1 MLQLLSSHTF
11 YQSRL
16 ICHATLIATTKPSQ
30 FIHVI
35 NHHYAIISF
44 IYDRSQSSVYTIITF
59 SKRSCISVYIQLF
72 VYHCEQNPKRNFTVS
87 YLELI
92 EHSTYIDIHVE
103 LVFRPMHVSVPR
115 QDLRHIN
122 LKMLYYQNKELI
134 IKIKWSYDCVIFV
147 M

>member
-16 ICHATLIATTKPSQ
+16 IYHATPIATTKPSQ
-30 FIHVI
+30 FIQVI

-44 IYDRSQSSVYTIITF
+44 IYDRWQSSEYTIIKF

-72 VYHCEQNPKRNFTVS
+72 VYHFEQSPKRNFTVS

-92 EHSTYIDIHVE
+92 EHCTYINIHVE

-115 QDLRHIN
+115 QDLRHLN
-122 LKMLYYQNKELI
+122 LKMVFYQNKELI
-134 IKIKWSYDCVIFV
+134 IKIKWSYDCVIFII
-147 M
+147 